1 METCIVVLS
10 GVELW
15 QYITNE
21 RHQPKGRTM
30 NETNTRK
37 FSALVDELGYKL
49 LAIEFAYN
57 LNDNEL
63 TDTLNTIADN
73 WNMEFTEDNTGLI
86 HVSNDEDEEEDYT
99 YSEDE
104 PSWTELMQD
113 YYPSDENGKVFDTE
127 SGF

>member
-1 METCIVVLS
+1 MEIRIVVLYDL
-10 GVELW
+10 ELW
-15 QYITNE
+15 QYITNDK
-21 RHQPKGRTM
+21 HQPKGRTM

-57 LNDNEL
+57 LDDNEL
-63 TDTLNTIADN
+63 ADTLNTIADN

-86 HVSNDEDEEEDYT
+86 HVSNYDNEDDDYM
-99 YSEDE
+99 YSDDA
-104 PSWTELMQD
+104 PSWQELMQD
-113 YYPSDENGKVFDTE
+113 NYPSDENGKIFDTP

>member
-1 METCIVVLS
+1 
-10 GVELW
+10 
-15 QYITNE
+15 
-21 RHQPKGRTM
+21 M

-49 LAIEFAYN
+49 LAIEFAYK

-63 TDTLNTIADN
+63 ADTLNTIADN
-73 WNMEFTEDNTGLI
+73 WGMEFTEDNTGLI

>member
-1 METCIVVLS
+1 MN
-10 GVELW
+10 
-15 QYITNE
+15 TN
-21 RHQPKGRTM
+21 
-30 NETNTRK
+30 NTRK

-57 LNDNEL
+57 LDDNEL
-63 TDTLNTIADN
+63 ADTLNTIADN
-73 WNMEFTEDNTGLI
+73 WGMEFNEDNTGLVY
-86 HVSNDEDEEEDYT
+86 VSNDEDEEEDYT

-104 PSWTELMQD
+104 PSWAELMQD